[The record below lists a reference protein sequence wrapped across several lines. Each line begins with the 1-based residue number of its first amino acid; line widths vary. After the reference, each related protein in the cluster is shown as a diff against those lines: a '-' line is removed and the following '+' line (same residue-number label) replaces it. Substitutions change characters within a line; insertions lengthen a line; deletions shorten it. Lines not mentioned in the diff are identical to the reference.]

1 MPLTVANRFNNQKE
15 RELMVD
21 GGNKKKKEIPKDFIK
36 KIEKLGM
43 RIEDAEA
50 LYASRIDWTS
60 VYSENK
66 IYCTEMGCDFYT
78 KIDSDILPNHMI
90 DRHNYGKYPCDYAHC
105 NFVGYSKVSFRYQR

>member
-1 MPLTVANRFNNQKE
+1 M
-15 RELMVD
+15 

-43 RIEDAEA
+43 RMEDAEA

-90 DRHNYGKYPCDYAHC
+90 DRHNYEKYPCDHAQC
-105 NFVGYSKVSFRYQR
+105 NFVGYSKVSFRYHR